1 MESEKNTKNTA
12 VKKWAATATEEQWV
26 ALEQDIEEHKGTQK
40 GYKQFADKYGFSIP
54 GVKPYLE
61 KRIFEKMLREEY
73 ERRLQEALAA
83 HKESSGQFI
92 YQKPSTPY
100 KKVSLT
106 LTVEAYNK
114 LTQTVTAL
122 AEQYGYEKRYVTSKI
137 ILDACKRFG

>member
-1 MESEKNTKNTA
+1 METEKNTKNTA
-12 VKKWAATATEEQWV
+12 VKKWTDAATDEQWIT
-26 ALEQDIEEHKGTQK
+26 LEQDIEELKGTQK
-40 GYKQFADKYGFSIP
+40 GYQQFADKYGFTIP

-73 ERRLQEALAA
+73 ERKLQEELAA
-83 HKESSGQFI
+83 HKENSGQFT

-114 LTQTVTAL
+114 FTQTVTAL
-122 AEQYGYEKRYVTSKI
+122 AEQYGYEKRYVASKI
-137 ILDACKRFG
+137 ILDACQRFG

>member
-12 VKKWAATATEEQWV
+12 VKKWAATATDEQWIS
-26 ALEQDIEEHKGTQK
+26 LEQDIEEYKGTQK
-40 GYKQFADKYGFSIP
+40 GYQQFADKYGFSIP

-61 KRIFEKMLREEY
+61 KRILEQTIREEY
-73 ERRLQEALAA
+73 ERKLQEKLAA
-83 HKESSGQFI
+83 HRESSGQFT

-114 LTQTVTAL
+114 LTQTVAAL
-122 AEQYGYEKRYVTSKI
+122 AEQYGYEKRYVASKI
-137 ILDACKRFG
+137 ILEACQRFD